1 MDSLSLG
8 NSKTM
13 YGIKIRKLPLGKYLE
28 LIKKVNILGKDLL
41 EKGFNNK
48 SIEEILDDIIN
59 LNKIELIKLMESAF
73 NTAPEL
79 VMGFLADILEVDKEK
94 LMDNEEIGLY
104 ELIEIV
110 EEFIK
115 INNLGKLIQN
125 LKKWINILPL
135 KIENTGYKS

>member
-94 LMDNEEIGLY
+94 LMNNEEIGLY

-115 INNLGKLIQN
+115 INNLGKLIQK
-125 LKKWINILPL
+125 LKKWINILPM

>member
-13 YGIKIRKLPLGKYLE
+13 YGIKIRKLPIGKYLE
-28 LIKKVNILGKDLL
+28 LIKKVNVLGKDLL

-48 SIEEILDDIIN
+48 SIEEILNNIIN
-59 LNKIELIKLMESAF
+59 LDKIELIKLMESAF

-79 VMGFLADILEVDKEK
+79 IIDFMVDILEVDKEK
-94 LMDNEEIGLY
+94 LMNNEEIGLY
-104 ELIEIV
+104 EFVEII

-115 INNLGKLIQN
+115 LNNLGKLILK
-125 LKKWINILPL
+125 LKKWLNIVPM
-135 KIENTGYKS
+135 KIQNTGYKS

>member
-115 INNLGKLIQN
+115 INNLGKLIQK
-125 LKKWINILPL
+125 LKKWINILPM

>member
-13 YGIKIRKLPLGKYLE
+13 YGIKIRKLPIGKYLE
-28 LIKKVNILGKDLL
+28 LIKKVNVLGKDLL

-48 SIEEILDDIIN
+48 SIEEILNNIIN
-59 LNKIELIKLMESAF
+59 LDKIELIKLMESAF

-79 VMGFLADILEVDKEK
+79 VMDFLADILEVDKEK

-115 INNLGKLIQN
+115 INNLGKLIQK
-125 LKKWINILPL
+125 LKKWINILPM

>member
-79 VMGFLADILEVDKEK
+79 VMVFLADILEVDKEK

-115 INNLGKLIQN
+115 INNLGKLIQK
-125 LKKWINILPL
+125 LKKWINILPM

>member
-1 MDSLSLG
+1 MDSLSLS

-48 SIEEILDDIIN
+48 SIKEILDDIIN
-59 LNKIELIKLMESAF
+59 LNKIELIKLMEGAF

-79 VMGFLADILEVDKEK
+79 VMDFLADILEVDKEK

-115 INNLGKLIQN
+115 INNLGKLIQK
-125 LKKWINILPL
+125 LKKWINILPM

>member
-1 MDSLSLG
+1 MYSLSIS
-8 NSKTM
+8 NNKTM
-13 YGIKIRKLPLGKYLE
+13 YGIKIRKLPIGKYLE

-48 SIEEILDDIIN
+48 SIEEILDNIIN
-59 LNKIELIKLMESAF
+59 LDKTELIKLLESTF

-104 ELIEIV
+104 ELIEII

-115 INNLGKLIQN
+115 INNLGKLITK
-125 LKKWINILPL
+125 LKKWKNLLPM
-135 KIENTGYKS
+135 KTQNTGYKS

>member
-13 YGIKIRKLPLGKYLE
+13 YGIKIRKLPIGKYLE
-28 LIKKVNILGKDLL
+28 LIKKVNVLGKDLL

-48 SIEEILDDIIN
+48 SIEEILNNIIN
-59 LNKIELIKLMESAF
+59 IDKIELIKLMESAF

-79 VMGFLADILEVDKEK
+79 IIDFMVDILEVDKEK
-94 LMDNEEIGLY
+94 LMNNEEIGLY
-104 ELIEIV
+104 EFVEII

-115 INNLGKLIQN
+115 INNLGKLILK
-125 LKKWINILPL
+125 LKKWLNIVPM
-135 KIENTGYKS
+135 KIQNTGYKS

>member
-1 MDSLSLG
+1 
-8 NSKTM
+8 M
-13 YGIKIRKLPLGKYLE
+13 YGIKIRKLPIGKYLE

-48 SIEEILDDIIN
+48 SIEEILDNIIN
-59 LNKIELIKLMESAF
+59 LDKTELIKLLESTF

-104 ELIEIV
+104 ELIEII

-115 INNLGKLIQN
+115 INNLGKLITK
-125 LKKWINILPL
+125 LKKWKNLLPM
-135 KIENTGYKS
+135 KTQNTGYKS

>member
-73 NTAPEL
+73 NTAP
-79 VMGFLADILEVDKEK
+79 
-94 LMDNEEIGLY
+94 
-104 ELIEIV
+104 
-110 EEFIK
+110 
-115 INNLGKLIQN
+115 
-125 LKKWINILPL
+125 
-135 KIENTGYKS
+135 